1 MTQSH
6 YTHGHHESVLRSH
19 RSRTVDNS
27 AAYLIPWL
35 RPGIDVLDIG
45 AGPGTITKDFAGRV
59 FPGCVLGIDNAREIV
74 ATATTDAVEVANLS
88 YEVGDAY
95 ALPAADDTFDIVHAH
110 QVLQH
115 LAEPV
120 KALAEW
126 KRVCKP
132 DGVVAARDADYA
144 VMVWHP
150 AEPLLD
156 RWLVIYRDVARS
168 NRGEPDAG
176 RRLLEWAH
184 AAGFSDVRASASVWC
199 YSTPE
204 EREWWGGL
212 WADRLTQSAFGE
224 QAARDGHC
232 STDDLDEMAAA
243 WHRWSAAP
251 AGWFAVLHGEIICS
265 P

>member
-19 RSRTVDNS
+19 RSRTVVNS

-35 RPGIDVLDIG
+35 QPGIDVLDIG
-45 AGPGTITKDFAGRV
+45 AGPGTITIDFAGRV
-59 FPGCVLGIDNAREIV
+59 FPGRVLGIDNSSEIV
-74 ATATTDAVEVANLS
+74 ATATTDRAGVANLS

-95 ALPAADDTFDIVHAH
+95 ALDADDDTFDIVHAH

-120 KALAEW
+120 KALSEW

-144 VMVWHP
+144 AMVWHP
-150 AEPLLD
+150 NEPLLD
-156 RWLVIYRDVARS
+156 RWLALYRDVARS
-168 NRGEPDAG
+168 NKGEPDAG
-176 RRLLEWAH
+176 RRLLEWARS
-184 AAGFSDVRASASVWC
+184 AGFSDVRASASVWC
-199 YSTPE
+199 YSTLG
-204 EREWWGGL
+204 ERQWWGGL

-224 QAARDGHC
+224 QAVRDGHC
-232 STDDLDEMAAA
+232 TTDDLREMASA
-243 WHRWSAAP
+243 WHRWSTAP
-251 AGWFAVLHGEIICS
+251 AGWFAVLHGEIVCS